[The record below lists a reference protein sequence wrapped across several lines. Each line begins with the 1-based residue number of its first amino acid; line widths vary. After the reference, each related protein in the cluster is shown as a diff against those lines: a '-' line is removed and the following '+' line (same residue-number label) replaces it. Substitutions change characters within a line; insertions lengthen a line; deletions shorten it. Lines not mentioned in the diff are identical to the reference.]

1 MLSRKPNINYYN
13 PEGSYTENDVD
24 ILRNVIKQNIPSS
37 TRLSVTPEISSNP
50 VVSSTPPMALP
61 TTPNMPAMTPSPMGS
76 PMPPPQP
83 EQDDSSNF
91 LGSLIAQGVAGI
103 GTGLMGGSASD
114 IQRSAGMFDS
124 MRSQQASRD
133 RAKLLMD
140 PKSEESR
147 KKREVYKSLGYQV
160 KDNLSA
166 TDLNDPTVLQT
177 LKSQMEQ
184 SRLASMPKQGGGVG
198 GVGKQQGIEK
208 SPFFK
213 DIVLTNN
220 MSRSVERDL
229 KELIGLVE
237 RSGNTPLMGADKFR
251 KDQLVGKIAI
261 NYNKILDPSSVV
273 KGEESQAVVQ
283 LLGLDWMTRDNVTKE
298 SLQQFQKGVGEE
310 ANDRIK
316 GYYGMYTTFDPTEQQ
331 IYDDYR
337 KNPNDTKLK
346 QAFENILYLKRT
358 K

>member
-1 MLSRKPNINYYN
+1 
-13 PEGSYTENDVD
+13 
-24 ILRNVIKQNIPSS
+24 
-37 TRLSVTPEISSNP
+37 
-50 VVSSTPPMALP
+50 
-61 TTPNMPAMTPSPMGS
+61 
-76 PMPPPQP
+76 
-83 EQDDSSNF
+83 
-91 LGSLIAQGVAGI
+91 
-103 GTGLMGGSASD
+103 
-114 IQRSAGMFDS
+114 
-124 MRSQQASRD
+124 
-133 RAKLLMD
+133 
-140 PKSEESR
+140 
-147 KKREVYKSLGYQV
+147 
-160 KDNLSA
+160 
-166 TDLNDPTVLQT
+166 
-177 LKSQMEQ
+177 
-184 SRLASMPKQGGGVG
+184 
-198 GVGKQQGIEK
+198 
-208 SPFFK
+208 
-213 DIVLTNN
+213 

-261 NYNKILDPSSVV
+261 NYNRILDPSSVV
-273 KGEESQAVVQ
+273 KGEESQAIVKQ
-283 LLGLDWMTRDNVTKE
+283 LGLDWMTRDNVTKE

>member
-1 MLSRKPNINYYN
+1 
-13 PEGSYTENDVD
+13 
-24 ILRNVIKQNIPSS
+24 
-37 TRLSVTPEISSNP
+37 
-50 VVSSTPPMALP
+50 
-61 TTPNMPAMTPSPMGS
+61 
-76 PMPPPQP
+76 MPPPQP

-147 KKREVYKSLGYQV
+147 KRREVYKQAMGFEIPKEY
-160 KDNLSA
+160 SA
-166 TDLNDPTVLQT
+166 TDLNDPIVLQSIKDKKMQTIAPKSIST
-177 LKSQMEQ
+177 LGS
-184 SRLASMPKQGGGVG
+184 P
-198 GVGKQQGIEK
+198 KQQGIEK

-213 DIVLTNN
+213 DIVTTNN
-220 MSRSVERDL
+220 MSRSVDRDL

-237 RSGNTPLMGADKFR
+237 RSGNTPLTGADKFR

-261 NYNKILDPSSVV
+261 NYNRILDPSSVV
-273 KGEESQAVVQ
+273 KTEESQAIVKQ
-283 LLGLDWMTRDNVTKE
+283 LGLDWMTRDNVTKE
-298 SLQQFQKGVGEE
+298 SLQQFQKGVGDE
-310 ANDRIK
+310 ASDRIK

-331 IYDDYR
+331 IYDDYK

-346 QAFENILYLKRT
+346 QAFENILLLKRT

>member
-1 MLSRKPNINYYN
+1 MLANKKDLPKPYPN
-13 PEGSYTENDVD
+13 PYKEGEYFSPSDVQRGKEL
-24 ILRNVIKQNIPSS
+24 ITANIP
-37 TRLSVTPEISSNP
+37 LGLG
-50 VVSSTPPMALP
+50 STPPMAQP
-61 TTPNMPAMTPSPMGS
+61 STSSMSTMTPPMGL

-147 KKREVYKSLGYQV
+147 KKREVYKQAMGFDIPKEY
-160 KDNLSA
+160 SA
-166 TDLNDPTVLQT
+166 TDLNDPIVLQSIRDKKMQT
-177 LKSQMEQ
+177 IAPKSITT
-184 SRLASMPKQGGGVG
+184 SGSP
-198 GVGKQQGIEK
+198 KQQGIEK

-213 DIVLTNN
+213 DIVTTNN
-220 MSRSVERDL
+220 MSRSVDRDL

-237 RSGNTPLMGADKFR
+237 RSGNTPLTGADKFR

-261 NYNKILDPSSVV
+261 NYNRILDPSSVV
-273 KGEESQAVVQ
+273 KTEESQAIVKQ
-283 LLGLDWMTRDNVTKE
+283 LGLDWMTRDNVTKE
-298 SLQQFQKGVGEE
+298 SLQQFQKGVGDE
-310 ANDRIK
+310 ASDRIK

-331 IYDDYR
+331 IYDDYK

-346 QAFENILYLKRT
+346 QAFENILLLKRT